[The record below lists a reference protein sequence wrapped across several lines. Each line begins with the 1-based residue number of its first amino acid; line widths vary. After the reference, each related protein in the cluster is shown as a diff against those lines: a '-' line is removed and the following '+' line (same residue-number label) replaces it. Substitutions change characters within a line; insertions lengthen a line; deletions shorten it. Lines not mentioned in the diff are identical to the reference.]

1 MTQQVTHVL
10 VGYSP
15 VMLAKLDTFLPE
27 RSVLVLEE
35 PGVIEARG
43 AVEQVAG
50 LRCVA
55 ELRPAPTQDEEH
67 PERVIEAVDR
77 PAGVQVVV
85 PAAEYGVVIAAALA
99 EAWGLPGAGPK
110 AARVLRDKAVLR
122 RTVDGSGIA
131 QPAFA
136 TVTSAAEVE
145 AFRAANGRE
154 VVVKPANR
162 QASLGVQ
169 LLDEADDSATAWAHA
184 TEADEPALRAK
195 YEGAARFLVE
205 QRLYGPEVSVEAL
218 VHEGVV
224 GFWNVTAKSVQDSR
238 YPVEVGHALPADLP
252 ADTVAGL
259 RRAIQQLATAV
270 DFRSGILHAEWIL
283 ADGRPHLVECAGR
296 LPGDGITVLL
306 DLAYDSDVL
315 VNLIQVLSGAGAVP
329 ELPVTQGASVRFVT
343 APPGVVTAVDAAAAE
358 AAPGVYEV
366 HLNLAAGAT
375 VRAATS
381 SWERAGFVI
390 ATGPDTAEAARR
402 AEHAAGLVDIRTT
415 ETDGAE

>member
-15 VMLAKLDTFLPE
+15 VMLAKLDTFLPP

-43 AVEQVAG
+43 AAAAVAG

-67 PERVIEAVDR
+67 PERVIEAVER
-77 PAGVQVVV
+77 PAGVRVVV

-99 EAWGLPGAGPK
+99 EAWGLPGASPK
-110 AARVLRDKAVLR
+110 AAKVLRDKAVLR
-122 RTVDGSGIA
+122 ATVAGSEIG

-136 TVTSAAEVE
+136 TVTSAEEVE
-145 AFRAANGRE
+145 AFRAAYGRQ

-169 LLDEADDSATAWAHA
+169 LLDEQDDSAAAWAHA
-184 TEADEPALRAK
+184 VEADEPALRAT

-205 QRLYGPEVSVEAL
+205 QRLYGPEVSVEAI
-218 VHEGVV
+218 VHEGLV
-224 GFWNVTAKSVQDSR
+224 GFVNVTAKSVQDSK
-238 YPVEVGHALPADLP
+238 YPVETGHALPADLP
-252 ADTVAGL
+252 SEVNDAL
-259 RRAIQQLATAV
+259 RQAIQQLATV
-270 DFRSGILHAEWIL
+270 VGFCNGILHAEWIL

-315 VNLIQVLSGAGAVP
+315 ANLIQVLSGEGAVP
-329 ELPVTQGASVRFVT
+329 ELPVVQGASVRFVT
-343 APPGVVTAVDAAAAE
+343 APPGVVRSVDAEEAKVAE
-358 AAPGVYEV
+358 GVFEV
-366 HLNLAAGAT
+366 HLNLAAGST
-375 VRAATS
+375 VKAATS

-390 ATGPDTAEAARR
+390 AAGPTTAEAVRR
-402 AEHAAGLVDIRTT
+402 AEHAAGLVEIKV
-415 ETDGAE
+415 GAE